1 MKASG
6 FPLGLY
12 NFLQSLALH
21 LKFIRNLYL
30 SKVLP
35 MDLLENEALLQTH
48 LSTATTVCEWW
59 KTFAYMCM
67 LHRLI
72 NCFSLVH
79 LSYMNWISQV
89 SARGP
94 RKVKQKG
101 ILSSITWYKI
111 YITHVNYLNHF
122 KMYYCGHWLDSHCSA
137 IITTVH
143 LQSFFI
149 FQLKLCVH

>member
-48 LSTATTVCEWW
+48 LSTATTVCE
-59 KTFAYMCM
+59 
-67 LHRLI
+67 
-72 NCFSLVH
+72 
-79 LSYMNWISQV
+79 
-89 SARGP
+89 
-94 RKVKQKG
+94 
-101 ILSSITWYKI
+101 
-111 YITHVNYLNHF
+111 
-122 KMYYCGHWLDSHCSA
+122 
-137 IITTVH
+137 
-143 LQSFFI
+143 
-149 FQLKLCVH
+149 